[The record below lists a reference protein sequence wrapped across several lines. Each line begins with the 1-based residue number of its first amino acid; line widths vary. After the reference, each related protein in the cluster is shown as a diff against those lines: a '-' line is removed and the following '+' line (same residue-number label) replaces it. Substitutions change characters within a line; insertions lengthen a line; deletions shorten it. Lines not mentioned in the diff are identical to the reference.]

1 MFSVPL
7 LTCTVPSFSNDT
19 EMVVVD
25 GPDLVNVPAALLV
38 TRPAPNGQLR
48 LAAVWSLK
56 FPEFWI
62 SALSNRLIEPLV
74 QFVVPLFTTTLESI
88 VIADEMFSVPVAGMV
103 NVPPVPPEL
112 VPSVPLPNENVLL
125 AGMVMSPEPP
135 SVPFPEML
143 TGDEPV
149 SPVTVLLRRCVPPVT
164 LSDPVEMVP
173 AKVVFAN
180 ARLGVAA
187 AYAQSIVWAPPGYCP
202 VPPAAEIAAAALSVR
217 GPPPNVS
224 VFPDATSYEPVSA
237 VAPAAAPLPEISS
250 SPALTST
257 IPSFSNG
264 AANVVVV
271 VLVLVMVPATRL
283 CNS

>member
-74 QFVVPLFTTTLESI
+74 QFVVPLFTTTLELI

-103 NVPPVPPEL
+103 NVPPEL

-143 TGDEPV
+143 TGPEPV

-164 LSDPVEMVP
+164 LSEPVEIVP
-173 AKVVFAN
+173 VNVVFEK
-180 ARLGVAA
+180 ARFVVAA
-187 AYAQSIVWAPPGYCP
+187 A
-202 VPPAAEIAAAALSVR
+202 
-217 GPPPNVS
+217 
-224 VFPDATSYEPVSA
+224 
-237 VAPAAAPLPEISS
+237 
-250 SPALTST
+250 
-257 IPSFSNG
+257 
-264 AANVVVV
+264 
-271 VLVLVMVPATRL
+271 
-283 CNS
+283 